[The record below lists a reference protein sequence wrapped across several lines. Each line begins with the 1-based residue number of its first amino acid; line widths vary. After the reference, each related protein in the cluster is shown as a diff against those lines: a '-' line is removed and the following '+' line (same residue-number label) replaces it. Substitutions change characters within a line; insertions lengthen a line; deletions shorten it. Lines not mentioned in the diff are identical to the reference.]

1 MSKLTSRYDACPE
14 VCGRLEHPGLALDM
28 PIWVD
33 HTRDDTTV
41 DQQRIE
47 DALERMDLDGR
58 RILHVG
64 VGNSRFAR
72 RFAGRVRLID
82 GLTVSEREKTL
93 ADSLHI
99 ANYTV
104 YLLNKYGR
112 DFLAR
117 IENRYDF
124 IIDNNL
130 ASFACCKYHF
140 YRMVDN
146 YLWCLRPG
154 GSVLTDQQG
163 MDWTVENDPRW
174 RLCYEDLE
182 ALAGRFP
189 IAVTKVTDTV
199 YRIRGLS

>member
-1 MSKLTSRYDACPE
+1 MSKQTSRYDACPE

-64 VGNSRFAR
+64 VGNSRFAQ

-82 GLTVSEREKTL
+82 GLTVSEHEKTL

-104 YLLNKYGR
+104 YLLNKYSR
-112 DFLAR
+112 DF
-117 IENRYDF
+117 
-124 IIDNNL
+124 
-130 ASFACCKYHF
+130 
-140 YRMVDN
+140 
-146 YLWCLRPG
+146 
-154 GSVLTDQQG
+154 
-163 MDWTVENDPRW
+163 
-174 RLCYEDLE
+174 
-182 ALAGRFP
+182 
-189 IAVTKVTDTV
+189 
-199 YRIRGLS
+199 